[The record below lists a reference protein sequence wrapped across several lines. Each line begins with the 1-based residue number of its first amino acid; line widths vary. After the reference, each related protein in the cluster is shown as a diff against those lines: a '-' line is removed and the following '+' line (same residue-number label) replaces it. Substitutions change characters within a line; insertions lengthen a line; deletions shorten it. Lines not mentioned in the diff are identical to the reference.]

1 MFNIHI
7 NFWSS
12 DYPLTSSLIL
22 PSALLASILDRG
34 PEWVGHP
41 DLEKIHWSWSD
52 HNSRMKFVHST
63 IQWNAFYNING
74 SLQYFNTHLLTA
86 LYCTQLMKSNKFF
99 HKTMIFWGIPIL
111 ENYCLSVCV
120 FLCFQKL
127 VHHRYMRRSH
137 CQKPEGPK
145 ARSWA
150 PRRSSASYYITALTK
165 TRTLA
170 SCVRPPD
177 SGVHSPPMGKVAHD
191 AYEDF

>member
-1 MFNIHI
+1 MIYWSVIIWSDLIYTMFNIHI

-12 DYPLTSSLIL
+12 DYLLTSSLNPIAWSY
-22 PSALLASILDRG
+22 PPIALLASILDRG

-111 ENYCLSVCV
+111 ENYCLSACFCV
-120 FLCFQKL
+120 SKNRCNRDTC
-127 VHHRYMRRSH
+127 VGHT
-137 CQKPEGPK
+137 
-145 ARSWA
+145 ARSQKGQQLEVG
-150 PRRSSASYYITALTK
+150 PLDVLVQVII
-165 TRTLA
+165 
-170 SCVRPPD
+170 
-177 SGVHSPPMGKVAHD
+177 
-191 AYEDF
+191 